1 MFIKDPVIT
10 NKIHLIKRILKE
22 FAVTERHNKHVFK
35 NNFRVMKDNVG
46 ISRWFGDDKDW
57 PQVQKDRIKK
67 YIDSSWCSDSITAL
81 HVYFLKLKG
90 VKKQHTK
97 DDENYASSWNY
108 KAGVEKFEKE
118 FLVSQE
124 VGKEGNHVS

>member
-10 NKIHLIKRILKE
+10 SKIHLIKYILKE
-22 FAVTERHNKHVFK
+22 FALTERHNKRVYK
-35 NNFRVMKDNVG
+35 NNFRVMKENIG
-46 ISRWFGDDKDW
+46 ISRWFGDTQDW
-57 PQVQKDRIKK
+57 PQAQKDRLKI
-67 YIDSSWCSDSITAL
+67 YVYNPESSDTITAL

-97 DDENYASSWNY
+97 DDESYASSWNY
-108 KAGVEKFEKE
+108 KASVEKFEKE

-124 VGKEGNHVS
+124 IGKEGNHVS